1 MCTQIQSSWYKGHPF
16 LNHHMFREVPKEIFI
31 GCTSRNKA
39 PTYHHLKDLT
49 SYCKISCL
57 ATKELYVEIV
67 GPNSRT
73 KNHSNI
79 RIASLNL
86 WDSPNASIIGL
97 YTIAFGSIP
106 SLLISCTTSIALS
119 AQRIQQYPY
128 TSIPYVKTLWFH
140 IIHFLRLPK
149 PLCLFKLPQL
159 KRPFNNIL

>member
-1 MCTQIQSSWYKGHPF
+1 
-16 LNHHMFREVPKEIFI
+16 MFREVPKEIVI

-73 KNHSNI
+73 KNRSNI

-97 YTIAFGSIP
+97 YTIAFGSIQTQDASQP
-106 SLLISCTTSIALS
+106 K
-119 AQRIQQYPY
+119 QRAVTWETNQNGETMPA
-128 TSIPYVKTLWFH
+128 T
-140 IIHFLRLPK
+140 
-149 PLCLFKLPQL
+149 KLGPVQPWSGPRQPQGL
-159 KRPFNNIL
+159 DQERYWDL

>member
-16 LNHHMFREVPKEIFI
+16 LNHHMFRVVPKEIVI

-49 SYCKISCL
+49 SYCKIYCL

-73 KNHSNI
+73 KNRSNI

-106 SLLISCTTSIALS
+106 SLPHLMHHFNCPFSTTHPTVPF
-119 AQRIQQYPY
+119 QKY
-128 TSIPYVKTLWFH
+128 TICHNTWFH
-140 IIHFLRLPK
+140 IIHFQASQSLSV
-149 PLCLFKLPQL
+149 CF
-159 KRPFNNIL
+159 FFFFFF